1 MDIIQNTKP
10 QDSSPPLT
18 PHSGDLQSETVIVP
32 VPPPPPI
39 EVEIEKPRRRLRS
52 SNAKVDIEEQPHD
65 VAPISK
71 ENLVPPSIAST
82 SSGRSTPNASF
93 SILKSI
99 LPLNIGITN
108 EGREIL
114 KKTLSWEIIPSS
126 MPTKP
131 SMIYGAAH
139 LARLIGMFY

>member
-18 PHSGDLQSETVIVP
+18 PHSGDLHTETVT
-32 VPPPPPI
+32 VPPPPPVEI
-39 EVEIEKPRRRLRS
+39 EIEKPRRRLRS
-52 SNAKVDIEEQPHD
+52 SNAKVEIEEQPHD
-65 VAPISK
+65 VASISK
-71 ENLVPPSIAST
+71 ENLVPSIAST

-139 LARLIGMFY
+139 LARLIGMLS